1 MKIVGERP
9 LLSTRIFTVTEVT
22 LEKKNGEP
30 VRHAVIRFVK
40 TISVLPIAAD
50 GRIILERQFR
60 SAVGGWVIEVPAGKI
75 DAGET
80 PETTV
85 HREIEEE
92 IGYRVTDLRSIGEG
106 WVSCGY
112 TDEYMYYFI
121 ARVEKIPEAERRHF
135 PDHDEEIETI
145 VLSLDEALAMIE
157 RREITDAKTILL
169 VLAYAREQNR

>member
-1 MKIVGERP
+1 MRIIGERP
-9 LLSTRIFTVTEVT
+9 LLSTRIFTVAEIT

-30 VRHAVIRFVK
+30 VKHAVIRFVK
-40 TISVLPIAAD
+40 TISVLPITAD
-50 GRIILERQFR
+50 GRIVLERQFR
-60 SAVGGWVIEVPAGKI
+60 SAVGGWVIEAPAGKI

-80 PETTV
+80 PETTAR
-85 HREIEEE
+85 REVEEE
-92 IGYRVTDLRSIGEG
+92 IGYRVTDMRSIGEG

-112 TDEYMYYFI
+112 TDEYMYYFV
-121 ARVEKIPEAERRHF
+121 AHVEKIPDAERRHF

-145 VLSLDEALAMIE
+145 SLSLEEALAMTE